1 MHIVSSKGI
10 FVRSSGGVVRRS
22 CRQVPHL
29 VCHDCCV
36 TFVMTENKFIASV
49 ASVARILLVF
59 DAHKL
64 DISDEL
70 SVIIQRLGFCVG
82 ANIFSMIFFTHV

>member
-1 MHIVSSKGI
+1 
-10 FVRSSGGVVRRS
+10 
-22 CRQVPHL
+22 
-29 VCHDCCV
+29 
-36 TFVMTENKFIASV
+36 MTENKFIASV